1 GALMLRSLGHS
12 RETQKQQECGAAQSR
27 DCGAGHDVLLPIER
41 ASPHGGLAAARYH
54 QRWSRR
60 PRQDKC
66 RAVAQVTTY
75 FFPSRATPILIRGT
89 GVTEYLAG
97 ARGSLCL
104 DVEGPDHV
112 APLLCFAGD
121 ELAKVG
127 WRVCEHVATQIRKPR
142 LHLGIGQGRVDLRVE
157 LVDDLGGR
165 SLRCADAEPDTRVVA
180 GQDLADRRNIWQ
192 FLQACETG

>member
-1 GALMLRSLGHS
+1 MFVAPTRCGALSRRLLGHS
-12 RETQKQQECGAAQSR
+12 RETQKHQECGADQSR

-89 GVTEYLAG
+89 AVMERGAEAAG
-97 ARGSLCL
+97 SICL
-104 DVEGPDHV
+104 DACELHHL
-112 APLLCFAGD
+112 APLL
-121 ELAKVG
+121 
-127 WRVCEHVATQIRKPR
+127 
-142 LHLGIGQGRVDLRVE
+142 
-157 LVDDLGGR
+157 
-165 SLRCADAEPDTRVVA
+165 
-180 GQDLADRRNIWQ
+180 
-192 FLQACETG
+192 